1 MGINVPGGQFHLNM
15 SIYADDN
22 TGIFTSDGSM
32 KRFFRTVSLFQAVS
46 GSNVNYTK
54 YSGMFAGKWKRR
66 SDHPFGISWIKHSKD
81 LGYRFG
87 YELNDDFIWNRHF
100 TKLHQTLFVEIPI
113 AFVQR

>member
-1 MGINVPGGQFHLNM
+1 MLYVLCFEPFIHKVQEDKDIVGIKVPGGQFHLNM

-54 YSGMFAGKWKRR
+54 YSGMFVGKWKR
-66 SDHPFGISWIKHSKD
+66 SDK
-81 LGYRFG
+81 
-87 YELNDDFIWNRHF
+87 
-100 TKLHQTLFVEIPI
+100 TQ
-113 AFVQR
+113 